1 VSELILHHFDW
12 SPYAEKVRV
21 LLGFKGLAW
30 RSVQI
35 PMLRPKPDLTA
46 LTGGY
51 CKTPVLQI
59 GADIYCDTSLI
70 ARELEA
76 RFPRPTYFPDGSRG
90 TTYALAAWADKFF
103 TAGASLSMGLNDQL
117 PAELIKDRREFF
129 TNMDFDSFRSNAP
142 HLFGQVVANAAL
154 LEEQLGDGRA
164 FLTGDRP
171 GLADASAY
179 YVTWMCR
186 GFFAEANTLLQHYAR
201 LAAWEGRVREIG
213 HGTRTELDAAAAH
226 AIANAATASPG
237 RGVSAG
243 DPSGLSAGQSVT
255 VTPDD
260 YGKVPVAGELVT
272 LDHHEI
278 AVRRTDARAG
288 EVVVH
293 FPRLGYVVTAA

>member
-12 SPYAEKVRV
+12 SPYAEKARV
-21 LLGFKGLAW
+21 LLGIKGLSW

-35 PMLRPKPDLTA
+35 PMISPKPDLTA

-51 CKTPVLQI
+51 RKTPVLQV
-59 GADIYCDTSLI
+59 GADIYCDTSCI

-76 RFPRPTYFPDGSRG
+76 RFPHPTIFPDGSSG
-90 TTYALAAWADKFF
+90 VAYAMAAWADRFF
-103 TAGASLSMGLNDQL
+103 MSGAGLSMGLNDQL
-117 PAELIKDRREFF
+117 PADLVQDRRDFF
-129 TNMDFDSFRSNAP
+129 THMDFDSFRDTAP
-142 HLFGQVVANAAL
+142 HAFGQLLGHAAL

-164 FLTGDRP
+164 FLSGDRP
-171 GLADASAY
+171 GLADATAY

-186 GFFAEANTLLQHYAR
+186 GFIASATDLFTPFSR
-201 LAAWEGRVREIG
+201 LAAWETRVRDLG
-213 HGTRTELDAAAAH
+213 HGTRTELDAAE
-226 AIANAATASPG
+226 AILIARAASPLPG
-237 RGVSAG
+237 AGVAANDPAG
-243 DPSGLSAGQSVT
+243 LRAGQPVT

-272 LDHHEI
+272 LDHHRI